1 MSNAIPDTAS
11 AQIRVRRSQAMK
23 ESSVSL
29 LVKEVEMVEAAGVE
43 PSRRYFFN
51 RLMAHD
57 FHASCPYSL
66 SRFMHSEST
75 PVNSCLL
82 VSTPVGER

>member
-11 AQIRVRRSQAMK
+11 AQIRVRRSQAMR
-23 ESSVSL
+23 ESSVSP

-43 PSRRYFFN
+43 PSRRDSVN

-66 SRFMHSEST
+66 SPSTHSEST

-82 VSTPVGER
+82 VSTPVRER

>member
-1 MSNAIPDTAS
+1 MPCPMLNQCWFADRVV
-11 AQIRVRRSQAMK
+11 RVRQKYNLSIDRREADALERVLNSC
-23 ESSVSL
+23 VSTA
-29 LVKEVEMVEAAGVE
+29 LVRGGDRVEAAGVE

-66 SRFMHSEST
+66 S
-75 PVNSCLL
+75 
-82 VSTPVGER
+82 